1 MLIRNILTPEECRTL
16 VAEFDSN
23 SSRQIEQEAFY
34 RGSVG
39 LYQPPASLALVPR
52 LERQLSPAF
61 GELEFENSYLR
72 AYVRGSILAIHTDR
86 PGLDVTLSVCLEH
99 DFAGE
104 YPLWCSR
111 QSFPGLWDGTLPDY
125 SRWTSNAVALELGL
139 GDGAAMEGIKYPHWR
154 ESFEQDG
161 RAVYI
166 FFHWRRR
173 KPPITEP
180 PRPAAI
186 GR

>member
-1 MLIRNILTPEECRTL
+1 MLIRQALSAEECRRL
-16 VAEFDSN
+16 VEEFDSAPT
-23 SSRQIEQEAFY
+23 RQLENEAFY

-39 LYQPPASLALVPR
+39 LYQPPTSLALVPR
-52 LERQLSPAF
+52 LERQLAPVF

-72 AYVRGSILAIHTDR
+72 AYVRGSNLAIHTDR

-99 DFAGE
+99 GFAGE

-111 QSFPGLWDGTLPDY
+111 QVFPGPWDGNLPDY
-125 SRWTSNAVALELGL
+125 SRWTSDAVALELGL
-139 GDGAAMEGIKYPHWR
+139 DDGAAMEGIKYPHWR
-154 ESFEQDG
+154 DAFEQDG

-180 PRPAAI
+180 PRPVAT

>member
-1 MLIRNILTPEECRTL
+1 MLIRQALTTEECRQL
-16 VAEFDSN
+16 VEEFDASPT
-23 SSRQIEQEAFY
+23 RQLEEEAFY

-52 LERQLSPAF
+52 LERQLAPVF

-99 DFAGE
+99 HFEGE
-104 YPLWCSR
+104 YPLWRSR
-111 QSFPGLWDGTLPDY
+111 QPYTGPWDTGLTDH
-125 SRWTSNAVALELGL
+125 SRWTSDAVALELGL
-139 GDGAAMEGIKYPHWR
+139 GDAVAMEGIKYPHWR
-154 ESFEQDG
+154 DSFEQDA
-161 RAVYI
+161 RAVYL
-166 FFHWRRR
+166 FFHWRQR
-173 KPPITEP
+173 KPPITAP

-186 GR
+186 NR